1 MPAAAEILGSMNE
14 FKKAEL
20 LPNSVV
26 GQSTG
31 DINWKI
37 GGNNFFFRHMRA
49 KNEYLRV
56 VDDFFTRFGY
66 KVNRLKTPNITGRRY
81 FNYVQVG
88 SSDDVA
94 SGSIPQK
101 YMKEI
106 NDAFRKGITI
116 WHDHNSIGNYSV
128 SNTIV

>member
-1 MPAAAEILGSMNE
+1 
-14 FKKAEL
+14 
-20 LPNSVV
+20 
-26 GQSTG
+26 
-31 DINWKI
+31 
-37 GGNNFFFRHMRA
+37 
-49 KNEYLRV
+49 
-56 VDDFFTRFGY
+56 
-66 KVNRLKTPNITGRRY
+66 
-81 FNYVQVG
+81 VG

>member
-1 MPAAAEILGSMNE
+1 M
-14 FKKAEL
+14 
-20 LPNSVV
+20 
-26 GQSTG
+26 
-31 DINWKI
+31 
-37 GGNNFFFRHMRA
+37 
-49 KNEYLRV
+49 RV
-56 VDDFFTRFGY
+56 VDNYFTRFGY

>member
-1 MPAAAEILGSMNE
+1 MN
-14 FKKAEL
+14 
-20 LPNSVV
+20 
-26 GQSTG
+26 
-31 DINWKI
+31 
-37 GGNNFFFRHMRA
+37 GNNYMFKQMQC
-49 KNEYLRV
+49 KTEYIRQ